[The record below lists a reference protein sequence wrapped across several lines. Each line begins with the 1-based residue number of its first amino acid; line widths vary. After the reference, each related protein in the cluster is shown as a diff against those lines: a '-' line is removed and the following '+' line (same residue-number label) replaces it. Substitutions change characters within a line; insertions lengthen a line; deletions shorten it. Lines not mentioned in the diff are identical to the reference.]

1 MSGRLAEGESLDP
14 RAKRCWSKRVRLNY
28 EHPPDNAVASL
39 LLSTLTNLRR
49 HTTGQS
55 IAESPRA
62 SPQPLGSDRLE
73 ISGANALHFALRGVP
88 KSGSPSFFSQ
98 CGRDPSGVSLQGAA
112 RQSTSQSA
120 RKVSRRLEAFV
131 HFLETG
137 AVPPEVAESATQ
149 TWLEQ
154 RGTAVIAGQESMS
167 PASREQGRGEWS
179 ATRSGATGIRQQ
191 QVKGDQEA
199 PDLATRD
206 GIAARHRRLI

>member
-1 MSGRLAEGESLDP
+1 MLPLLLALPRGHTIGGPCPNQAVRRPPTRQCASMSGRLAEGESLDP

-131 HFLETG
+131 HFRRLAQFHQKLPKALPRLGLSRE
-137 AVPPEVAESATQ
+137 
-149 TWLEQ
+149 EQ
-154 RGTAVIAGQESMS
+154 R
-167 PASREQGRGEWS
+167 
-179 ATRSGATGIRQQ
+179 
-191 QVKGDQEA
+191 
-199 PDLATRD
+199 
-206 GIAARHRRLI
+206 